1 MAVVISTMES
11 KAKFLIVKEDMVLD
25 HIPASSSANIKISVY
40 TIGVFHS
47 FAPLLLLRMR
57 DSNITDILFSR
68 VISAILL
75 S

>member
-1 MAVVISTMES
+1 MKS
-11 KAKFLIVKEDMVLD
+11 KANYLIVEEDTVFD
-25 HIPASSSANIKISVY
+25 QIPASSSANIKISVY